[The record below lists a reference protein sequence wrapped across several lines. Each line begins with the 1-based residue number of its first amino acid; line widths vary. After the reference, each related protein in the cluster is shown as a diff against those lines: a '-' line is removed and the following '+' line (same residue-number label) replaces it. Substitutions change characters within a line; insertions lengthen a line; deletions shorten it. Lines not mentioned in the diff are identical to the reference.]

1 MNSTTQTQT
10 IINGRLF
17 SLSRSDHPKQ
27 LDPVS
32 SCFIWHTLHLDELL
46 IFVKG
51 SCRKLTEKEEY
62 TLQTGDVCYNPAY
75 KPHALEVC
83 EDVPYERFVI
93 QFKPGGKLS
102 KLAASIFQGATHINI
117 DPNKYL
123 LPLISRWTEYF
134 HKLPIADF
142 IPFSDNMITELLYLC
157 KMECQSATATP
168 DGTEI
173 LLKNA
178 LAYIE
183 ENWKTIKNLK
193 EISTALFISH
203 SYLYQIF
210 AEKLNTT
217 PKTYLMR
224 KRLDMAQSYLLSG
237 MLPHA
242 VSLSVGFNTY
252 TAFYRSFKAHYGK
265 TPQEVYISKQPI
277 PPLTEKTTGAGM
289 D

>member
-1 MNSTTQTQT
+1 MDSAPHKT

-17 SLSRSDHPKQ
+17 RLAYSEHPKQ
-27 LDPVS
+27 LDPIA
-32 SCFIWHTLHLDELL
+32 SCFSWHVLHVDELL
-46 IFVKG
+46 VFVKG
-51 SCRKLTEKEEY
+51 NCKKLTEKEEY
-62 TLQTGDVCYNPAY
+62 TLQAGDVCYNPAY
-75 KPHALEVC
+75 KPHAMEIC

-93 QFKPGGKLS
+93 QFKPGSKLS
-102 KLAASIFQGATHINI
+102 KLAASIFQEKTHINV
-117 DPNKYL
+117 DPNTYL
-123 LPLISRWTEYF
+123 LPLIARWTEYF
-134 HKLPIADF
+134 QKLPLADF
-142 IPFSDNMITELLYLC
+142 LPFSDNMITELLYLC
-157 KMECQSATATP
+157 KLERQSTMATP
-168 DGTEI
+168 DGTEV

-183 ENWKTIKNLK
+183 ENWKTIKNVK

-217 PKTYLMR
+217 PKAHLMQ

-242 VSLSVGFNTY
+242 VSSSVGFSTY

-265 TPQEVYISKQPI
+265 TPQEVYTSKQPI
-277 PPLTEKTTGAGM
+277 PPLAENTMEAGI